1 MSAYALPGLLFPP
14 LPSCFDTYGSS
25 NNNKNISNHYHHSTN
40 VYHHHHDSQDRIN
53 VDASFRNQWND
64 SSFSSTTS
72 RTMSSKVEQNAVP
85 QMSIVDAKIDAIR
98 LIQSF
103 VDTSSFSSLT
113 TTATTH
119 PSTRRQPQHSS
130 SSNATMDHRTNDF
143 YHSCMIF
150 TFQIVPMP
158 SDGTSHATTT
168 IISRTLLQILQCN
181 DRFQTTTNSND
192 ILNLRQRLYAD
203 EAAPLVHSHPNST
216 GHRSFS
222 YLQDQIRLYTPI
234 VEQWIQSVTKTIS
247 LQHHQPQS
255 PLPPQQL
262 PLESTTTIRQ
272 IWNEFV
278 VVDDPFQVESVSTVI
293 PTTSMY
299 EPSSILIRSSRRRHA
314 PYQSHHVK
322 KSSGSYRR
330 IIPRRIVSMESID
343 EEEDKMMMDVSSV
356 ERLIEH

>member
-14 LPSCFDTYGSS
+14 LPSCFDTYGS
-25 NNNKNISNHYHHSTN
+25 NNNIKKNISNHHHSTN
-40 VYHHHHDSQDRIN
+40 VYHHHDSQDRIN

-64 SSFSSTTS
+64 SSFSTS
-72 RTMSSKVEQNAVP
+72 SSSNRTMPSKDEQNAVP

-103 VDTSSFSSLT
+103 VDTLSFASLT
-113 TTATTH
+113 TTTH
-119 PSTRRQPQHSS
+119 PPPRRQPQHSS

-143 YHSCMIF
+143 YHSCMII
-150 TFQIVPMP
+150 TFQILPMP

-247 LQHHQPQS
+247 LQPQS
-255 PLPPQQL
+255 PLPPQL

-272 IWNEFV
+272 IWNDFMV
-278 VVDDPFQVESVSTVI
+278 MDDPFQVESVPTDI
-293 PTTSMY
+293 PTSMY
-299 EPSSILIRSSRRRHA
+299 EPSSIPIRSNRRRHA
-314 PYQSHHVK
+314 PYRSHHVK
-322 KSSGSYRR
+322 KSLGSHRR

>member
-14 LPSCFDTYGSS
+14 LPSCFDTYGS
-25 NNNKNISNHYHHSTN
+25 NNNIKKNISNHHHSTN
-40 VYHHHHDSQDRIN
+40 VYHHHDSQDRIN

-64 SSFSSTTS
+64 SSFSTTRS
-72 RTMSSKVEQNAVP
+72 RTMSSKDEQNAVP

-103 VDTSSFSSLT
+103 VDTSSFSSSSSS
-113 TTATTH
+113 TTH
-119 PSTRRQPQHSS
+119 PPPRRQPQHSS

-158 SDGTSHATTT
+158 SDGTIHATTT

-203 EAAPLVHSHPNST
+203 EGAPLVHSHPNSS

-247 LQHHQPQS
+247 LQHHQSPP

-278 VVDDPFQVESVSTVI
+278 VVDDPFQVESVPTVI

-299 EPSSILIRSSRRRHA
+299 EPSSIPIRSSRRRHS
-314 PYQSHHVK
+314 PYRSLHVK
-322 KSSGSYRR
+322 KSGSHRR

-356 ERLIEH
+356 EVLIEH